1 MLSDLNL
8 PETAHFGYLEAI
20 AMKNSAYEKNV
31 EKVLGILHQDCHT
44 SLEDMATMLDMS
56 VVEVAEIIDK
66 LEKDGVILG
75 YGARVNWDKAYG
87 TSVVAAYIE
96 LKVTPQRNCG
106 FDRIAERI
114 YQYPEVKAVNLMSG
128 SYDFGITV
136 EGKDIR
142 EISLFV
148 SEHLAPMES
157 VISTATHFVL
167 KRYKYDGVI
176 FCNPEKDEREVISL

>member
-1 MLSDLNL
+1 MSN
-8 PETAHFGYLEAI
+8 TNYEALT
-20 AMKNSAYEKNV
+20 
-31 EKVLGILHQDCHT
+31 EKVLNLLHNDCRL
-44 SLEDMATMLDMS
+44 SLEQMATMLATP
-56 VVEVAEIIDK
+56 VAEVATAIDN

-75 YGARVNWDKAYG
+75 YGAKINWDKAYG
-87 TSVVAAYIE
+87 TDAVTAYIE
-96 LKVTPQRNCG
+96 LKVTPQRNKG

-114 YQYPEVKAVNLMSG
+114 YQFPEVKAINLMSG

-176 FCNPEKDEREVISL
+176 CCKPAKDEREVISL

>member
-1 MLSDLNL
+1 M
-8 PETAHFGYLEAI
+8 E
-20 AMKNSAYEKNV
+20 NSTYEKNV
-31 EKVLGILHQDCHT
+31 EKVLGMLHQDCRK
-44 SLEDMATMLDMS
+44 SLEDMATMLDIPL
-56 VVEVAEIIDK
+56 VEVAGIIDE

-87 TSVVAAYIE
+87 TSAVAAYIE

-136 EGKDIR
+136 EGKNIR

-176 FCNPEKDEREVISL
+176 CCKAEKDEREVMSL